1 MRFEFDQHLWW
12 LLIAVLLLVFWL
24 KVKKRNNDIL
34 KSMGNMVLL
43 EQLIKGYNPKHERL
57 QIGLFIAALVSF
69 ILAYANPQWGQKQ
82 ETTILRQTDVVI
94 ALDVSKS
101 MLAQDVLPNRLVR
114 AKTFLSKLL
123 ERIKAERI
131 GIITFTENAYIQM
144 PLTADYA
151 AAKMYL
157 DAIETDNI
165 SAQGTS
171 LENAIAEVEK
181 IRDADKTKPVVLLLI
196 SDGESHE
203 DQGTDAAES
212 LTKQSILTF
221 CLGIG
226 TTEGGFMV
234 EPSGVKKDENGNPIR
249 TKLDESILQN
259 IAKSAQGKYFNISNA
274 EENTLNSISNDIK
287 NIGKEGSSLQVYQ
300 DLESRFQYFI
310 AIGLLL
316 LSASIFLNSRS
327 ANKKN
332 Q

>member
-1 MRFEFDQHLWW
+1 
-12 LLIAVLLLVFWL
+12 
-24 KVKKRNNDIL
+24 
-34 KSMGNMVLL
+34 MGNMVLL